1 MIVDCPPPTADR
13 SPSTD
18 SPLFPPFSL
27 VDPAEFDFLISQL
40 DGVLRLLA
48 EMLEVTPRLKAQ
60 ITERINS
67 VLDERNRLRAL
78 ADGRPQWTLPTD
90 KDRPGRSGRNGARPL
105 SHFSKKP

>member
-1 MIVDCPPPTADR
+1 MIADCPPLTAN
-13 SPSTD
+13 SQPLTD

-78 ADGRPQWTLPTD
+78 ADGRVNHFRNPD
-90 KDRPGRSGRNGARPL
+90 GGREEPAAPMDSAHG
-105 SHFSKKP
+105 